1 MSTDSLS
8 SDFESFPQ
16 RELIF
21 QLSRRE
27 LFGFLHIEYQV
38 NQDEAKGIPG
48 YRLADLGNAP
58 DEYLA
63 QIVPV
68 ILPDCVITVADGW
81 VWGHPSS
88 LPEPTRLFPLHEPI
102 TTAFNLINGLH
113 DLGTISLQMA
123 TQTNWSNEQAF
134 SFVRGLFLHLVQ
146 RRVCAPR

>member
-1 MSTDSLS
+1 MSTDNLP
-8 SDFESFPQ
+8 SDFEHFPQ

-21 QLSRRE
+21 QLSRRD
-27 LFGFLHIEYQV
+27 LFGFLNTEYQV
-38 NQDEAKGIPG
+38 IQGEAEGIPG

-63 QIVPV
+63 QVVPV
-68 ILPDCVITVADGW
+68 ILSGCVITVTDGW

-88 LPEPTRLFPLHEPI
+88 LPEPTKLFPLQEPI
-102 TTAFNLINGLH
+102 TTTFNLINGLH
-113 DLGTISLQMA
+113 DLGAISLQVA
-123 TQTNWSNEQAF
+123 TQMKWSDEQAF